1 LRGVRRTGSDD
12 TGPTRPPGRVGP
24 VASGPVQAPDGP
36 VPTTRT
42 TIGTTMA
49 NDDGMYPLRPGDRGA
64 AVADVRAALR
74 SLELLV
80 PATGDGDETD
90 GEACYDEATE
100 LAVRHFQ
107 QVRGLTVDGHVGE
120 ETYRALSEARW
131 SLGDRLLHHDPERPM
146 RGDDV
151 TNLQERLLEL
161 GYDAGRA
168 DGILGPETE
177 TGLRAFQRDYGL
189 SADGQCGPATLR
201 ALRQLGRKVTG
212 GRPQLLRQSAVMV
225 ESGPHLIGRV
235 IVIDPGHGGPETG
248 VTAGETTEADLA
260 FDLASRIEGSLA
272 AAGATAYLTRGR
284 AQNPSP
290 AERTAF
296 ANDARADL
304 FLSLHMDAHDSEH
317 ARGVASYYYG
327 TGSGASSTVGEQF
340 ANLVRR
346 EVVAR
351 TGLIDLGGY
360 PKTWDLLRMT
370 RMPAVRLDCGYLSH
384 EVDRRL
390 LLDARLRGTVASAV
404 LAAVQRLFLPAE
416 ADPPT
421 GTFVLNRSSSS
432 G

>member
-1 LRGVRRTGSDD
+1 MQILRR
-12 TGPTRPPGRVGP
+12 
-24 VASGPVQAPDGP
+24 
-36 VPTTRT
+36 
-42 TIGTTMA
+42 
-49 NDDGMYPLRPGDRGA
+49 GDRGP
-64 AVADVRAALR
+64 AVADVHAALR
-74 SLELLV
+74 SLGLL
-80 PATGDGDETD
+80 PQDTSLDGADQPLDSAE
-90 GEACYDEATE
+90 YDDATE

-107 QVRGLTVDGHVGE
+107 QVRGLSVDGRVGE

-131 SLGDRLLHHDPERPM
+131 SLGDRLLRYDPERPM

-189 SADGQCGPATLR
+189 TSDGTCGPATLR

-212 GRPQLLRQSAVMV
+212 GRPQLLRQSASFV
-225 ESGPHLIGRV
+225 ESGPHLIGRR
-235 IVIDPGHGGPETG
+235 IVVDPGHGGSDTG
-248 VTAGETTEADLA
+248 FTEGETTESDLV
-260 FDLASRIEGSLA
+260 FDLASRIEGRLA
-272 AAGATAYLTRGR
+272 AAGATVYLTRGR
-284 AQNPSP
+284 SQNPEP

-304 FLSLHMDAHDSEH
+304 FISLHMDAHDSEH

-327 TGSGASSTVGEQF
+327 TGSGASSTVGEEF
-340 ANLVRR
+340 AQLVRR

-351 TGLIDLGGY
+351 TGLLDLGSH
-360 PKTWDLLRMT
+360 PKTWDALRMT

-384 EVDRRL
+384 PVDRLL
-390 LLDARLRGTVASAV
+390 LLDARVRSAIAHAV
-404 LAAVQRLFLPAE
+404 LAAVQRLYLPAE

-421 GTFVLNRSSSS
+421 GTFQLPTHA
-432 G
+432 